1 MVALK
6 FRFYVFVSILNT
18 LVQFQKEQNDKVLSR
33 VDPTKNSIDAIKIY
47 PLILNLFW

>member
-6 FRFYVFVSILNT
+6 FRFYVFVSILNI

-33 VDPTKNSIDAIKIY
+33 VDPTKKQY
-47 PLILNLFW
+47 